1 MKILR
6 GLILISKLG
15 FSYKAWYDFIS
26 FNIRSLIKGGLV
38 LNLTH
43 SSKFRCS
50 SKSVSFLNGRLK
62 LHDNT
67 EVHVANDA
75 NLIINGDIDI
85 FSNCKICCLDR
96 GKLILH
102 GGFIN
107 ERSQI
112 LSYSQIE
119 IGSDC
124 AIGCDVIIRDYD
136 FHRLDVESYEVS
148 KPIHIGNHVW
158 IGQRAM
164 ILKGVTIGDG
174 AVVAA
179 GAVVTHNVPAN
190 CIVAGVPARIIR
202 EHVNWIM

>member
-1 MKILR
+1 MKILK
-6 GLILISKLG
+6 GLILVKRLG
-15 FSYKAWYDFIS
+15 FSCRTWRDFIL
-26 FNIRSLIKGGLV
+26 FNFVFFYKSRLV

-43 SSKFRCS
+43 SSRFRCS
-50 SKSVSFLNGRLK
+50 KKSVSFLKGRLRM
-62 LHDNT
+62 HNNT
-67 EVHVANDA
+67 DVYVADGA
-75 NLIINGDIDI
+75 SLVINGDVDV
-85 FSNCKICCLDR
+85 FSDCKIACL
-96 GKLILH
+96 GKGQLVLN
-102 GGFIN
+102 GGFVN

-112 LSYSQIE
+112 LSYSLIE

-136 FHRLDVESYEVS
+136 FHKLDMDSYEVS

-164 ILKGVTIGDG
+164 ILKGVSVGDG

-179 GAVVTHNVPAN
+179 GAIVTRDVPAN
-190 CIVAGVPARIIR
+190 CLVAGVPAKVIR

>member
-1 MKILR
+1 MKIFKGFFLVKR
-6 GLILISKLG
+6 LG
-15 FSYKAWYDFIS
+15 FSCRAWRDFIS
-26 FNIRSLIKGGLV
+26 FNFLFLTKGEIV

-43 SSKFRCS
+43 SSRFRCS
-50 SKSVSFLNGRLK
+50 KKSVSFLKGRLR
-62 LHDNT
+62 LHNNT
-67 EVHVANDA
+67 DVYVADGA
-75 NLIINGDIDI
+75 NLIINGDVDI
-85 FSNCKICCLDR
+85 FSNCKITCL
-96 GKLILH
+96 GKGQLVLN
-102 GGFIN
+102 GGFVN

-112 LSYSQIE
+112 LSYSLIE

-136 FHRLDVESYEVS
+136 FHKLDIDSYEVS

-164 ILKGVTIGDG
+164 ILKGVSIGDG

-179 GAVVTHNVPAN
+179 GAIVTHDVPAN
-190 CIVAGVPARIIR
+190 CVVAGIPAKVIR

>member
-1 MKILR
+1 MHRGFILLR
-6 GLILISKLG
+6 NLG
-15 FSYKAWYDFIS
+15 FSFRAWRDFIS
-26 FNIRSLIKGGLV
+26 FNIRTLKRGQLV

-43 SSKFRCS
+43 SSRFRCS
-50 SKSVSFLNGRLK
+50 KKSVSFLKGRLK
-62 LHDNT
+62 LHDYT
-67 EVHVANDA
+67 EVHVIDSAK
-75 NLIINGDIDI
+75 LIIKGDVDI
-85 FSNCKICCLDR
+85 FSHCKISCL
-96 GKLILH
+96 GKGQLILN

-112 LSYSQIE
+112 LSYSRID
-119 IGSDC
+119 IGCDC

-136 FHRLDVESYEVS
+136 FHKLDIDSYEVS

-179 GAVVTHNVPAN
+179 GAIVTHNVPAN
-190 CIVAGVPARIIR
+190 CVVAGVPAKIIR